1 MELSDKLRLV
11 RDIAHS
17 GMSANAKIAGVVL
30 ALAIMERQG
39 YARLSKSTLSERTG
53 LPRSTL
59 TRALAELESGGF
71 FMRKITGR
79 ATMWFPVALISSED
93 SRRLT
98 GGPSGGSQMAYQDD
112 PYSTDSPGERADKR
126 NR

>member
-1 MELSDKLRLV
+1 MELSDKLRIV

-30 ALAIMERQG
+30 ALAIMEHLG

-53 LPRSTL
+53 LPISTL
-59 TRALAELESGGF
+59 TRALAELESCGLLT
-71 FMRKITGR
+71 RKRTGR

-93 SRRLT
+93 SRQLT
-98 GGPSGGSQMAYQDD
+98 SELSDGSRVDYHDD
-112 PYSTDSPGERADKR
+112 QYSTDSPGERADKR